1 MKDLQQSN
9 DHYNLESD
17 FLIHS
22 MTSDGAVGLHKFYD
36 PLFPIIENI
45 TPSVSEQT
53 GPGKW
58 YFDPDIL
65 LLMKFLNLL
74 LGANINDLHNDIT
87 DLSMY

>member
-53 GPGKW
+53 GTGK
-58 YFDPDIL
+58 
-65 LLMKFLNLL
+65 
-74 LGANINDLHNDIT
+74 
-87 DLSMY
+87 

>member
-58 YFDPDIL
+58 YL
-65 LLMKFLNLL
+65 TLTSCY

-87 DLSMY
+87 DLFMY